1 MQRGPQS
8 NFRNEKQKRY
18 EIRRIIILSAF
29 IKRYDVIVW
38 GSEHEIFTNERLVDL
53 MAIKGKTT
61 ED

>member
-1 MQRGPQS
+1 MQCGLRS
-8 NFRNEKQKRY
+8 NFRNETKRY

-29 IKRYDVIVW
+29 IKFYDVVVW

-53 MAIKGKTT
+53 MAIKGKTS